1 MRSKFV
7 NTQNTKKLMAALAE
21 IEQRGAAEACILV
34 VDGLPGLG
42 KSRNTEYLAAQN
54 PAIFVRAKR
63 EWTPNWMLAE
73 LLEACG
79 VQIVPHSFE
88 KRFRL
93 LVETLSILA
102 KSATDSGEMFF
113 IAVDEADYISA
124 SEKMLST
131 IRDLSDF
138 LEVPFILIGMGVI
151 CDKLKRFPQFTSRV
165 GQFVRFEKLS
175 REDTERVVREL
186 CEVKVKDDLVNLLH
200 EKANGYIR
208 EVYEGIKRIDRF
220 GKMQGGTEIG
230 IAEMVGQVLLNDRAT
245 SKPIKVDGNAL

>member
-63 EWTPNWMLAE
+63 EWTPNWMLGE

-79 VQIVPHSFE
+79 VQIVPHGFE

-131 IRDLSDF
+131 IRDISDF

-151 CDKLKRFPQFTSRV
+151 CDKLKRFPQFARRV
-165 GQFVRFEKLS
+165 GKFVRFEKLTL
-175 REDTERVVREL
+175 EDTEKVVREL
-186 CEVKVKDDLVNLLH
+186 CEVEVKNDLIVYLH
-200 EKANGYIR
+200 KKANGFIS
-208 EVYEGIKRIDRF
+208 ETYEGIAHIERF
-220 GKMQGGTEIG
+220 GKMQNGVAVGV
-230 IAEMVGQVLLNDRAT
+230 AEMDGQVLLNDRST
-245 SKPIKVDGNAL
+245 SKPIKVDGGAR